1 MAETLPRDD
10 DDESARR
17 LAALR
22 ADLRE
27 QVTAQLDAYE
37 ARYGTR
43 PRLVDNVSRS
53 TNPPGHKQAWTRGQ
67 RHHRREFG
75 YED

>member
-1 MAETLPRDD
+1 MAETLPR

-17 LAALR
+17 LAALT
-22 ADLRE
+22 ADMDV
-27 QVTAQLDAYE
+27 QVRQKLLAYYE
-37 ARYGTR
+37 KTGVM

>member
-1 MAETLPRDD
+1 MAETLPRD

-17 LAALR
+17 LAALD
-22 ADLRE
+22 ADLAGQIRRQWIAKHGDVTHRVIDRE
-27 QVTAQLDAYE
+27 
-37 ARYGTR
+37 
-43 PRLVDNVSRS
+43 SRS